1 MEYSPDLF
9 PADVYHYSE
18 KDMDTERIN
27 CRGHFLFIF
36 VKSGFLRTTID
47 GKNISCTSNEFI
59 IALCRHYYQIIKFN
73 KKAVCY
79 LVRVQWQ
86 FITDIKMT
94 GQFIELLVSKQHI
107 KIFPD
112 AFDSSVIMRIMKLLH
127 YYYQAISN
135 PSRFPMAAFTAALSL
150 LVYQAAWQQDAVLV
164 EKGIGYSR
172 RELLT
177 MQFLKLLIQH
187 HRKERGVTFYAKAL
201 CVSKGYMNKAIR
213 EVTGKTVMK
222 CITEV
227 IISEAKYLLLSTEH
241 SIEAISEELH
251 FNSAGSFSR
260 FFKKETEV
268 SPTDYRKDY
277 GK

>member
-9 PADVYHYSE
+9 PAEVYHYSE

-47 GKNISCTSNEFI
+47 GKNISCTSNEFM

-86 FITDIKMT
+86 FITDIKMS
-94 GQFIELLVSKQHI
+94 GQFIELLVSKQSI
-107 KIFPD
+107 KVFPD
-112 AFDSSVIMRIMKLLH
+112 AFDSSVIMRIMKLLQ
-127 YYYQAISN
+127 YYYQAIGN
-135 PSRFPMAAFTAALSL
+135 PSRFPMAAFTATLSL
-150 LVYQAAWQQDAVLV
+150 LVYQAAWQQDALLV
-164 EKGIGYSR
+164 EKGIGYNR

-187 HRKERGVTFYAKAL
+187 HREERGIAFYAKAL
-201 CVSKGYMNKAIR
+201 YVSKGYMNKAVR
-213 EVTGKTVMK
+213 EVTGKTVLR
-222 CITEV
+222 CISEV
-227 IISEAKYLLLSTEH
+227 IISEAKYLLLSTAH
-241 SIEAISEELH
+241 SIEDISEQLH

-260 FFKKETEV
+260 FFKKETAV
-268 SPTDYRKDY
+268 SPTEYRKEY

>member
-9 PADVYHYSE
+9 PAEVYHYNE
-18 KDMDTERIN
+18 KDMDTDRIN
-27 CRGHFLFIF
+27 CQGHFLFIF
-36 VKSGFLRTTID
+36 VKSGFLRATID

-59 IALCRHYYQIIKFN
+59 IALCRHYYQILKFN

-86 FITDIKMT
+86 FITDIKMS
-94 GQFIELLVSKQHI
+94 GQFIELLVSKQSI

-112 AFDSSVIMRIMKLLH
+112 AFGSRVITRIMKLLH
-127 YYYQAISN
+127 YYYQSIRN
-135 PSRFPMAAFTAALSL
+135 PSRFPMAAFSATLSV

-164 EKGIGYSR
+164 EKDSGYNR

-187 HRKERGVTFYAKAL
+187 YREERGTTFYTKAL
-201 CVSKGYMNKAIR
+201 FVSKGYLNKAVR
-213 EVTGKTVMK
+213 EVTGKTVMR
-222 CITEV
+222 CISEV
-227 IISEAKYLLLSTEH
+227 IISEAKYLLLSTEY
-241 SIEAISEELH
+241 SIEAISEQLH

-260 FFKKETEV
+260 FFKKELSV
-268 SPTDYRKDY
+268 SPTEYRKDY